1 MGGKLSGADGES
13 DSSVW
18 GGRGGEFEGQEDFDG
33 EGRDVRPGSAQRVG
47 GLDAIVRRCGAEN
60 EEASMNNS
68 NLRAL

>member
-1 MGGKLSGADGES
+1 
-13 DSSVW
+13 
-18 GGRGGEFEGQEDFDG
+18 
-33 EGRDVRPGSAQRVG
+33 VRPGSAQRVG